1 MSHSDA
7 AAGHGRLTRATD
19 RRRVLAEEMADLEE
33 ALARPASAED
43 WLDRVEAGL
52 AELRVALD
60 DHIGEVEGPDG
71 LLAEIVEMA
80 PRLSGQAEELRRQH
94 MALLGA
100 WLRAEATVRAA
111 RREGSAARALV
122 RRRVVGLIGRL
133 TRHRQAGSDL
143 VFEAYNVDIA
153 ASD

>member
-7 AAGHGRLTRATD
+7 AAGRDRLSRATD
-19 RRRVLAEEMADLEE
+19 RRRILAEEMAELEE

-43 WLDRVEAGL
+43 WLERVEVGL
-52 AELRVALD
+52 ADLRLALD
-60 DHIGEVEGPDG
+60 AHIEEVEGTDG
-71 LLAEIVEMA
+71 LLAEIVEMS
-80 PRLSGQAEELRRQH
+80 PRLLGQTEDLRRQH
-94 MALLGA
+94 MTLLGA

-111 RREGSAARALV
+111 REDGPAARALV
-122 RRRVVGLIGRL
+122 RRRVVALIGRL

-143 VFEAYNVDIA
+143 VYEAYNVDIA